1 MLSWRAESA
10 SVEKKAEKKAERKA
24 ERKAEKKAERKA
36 ERKVVRP
43 AERQT
48 QSMVGMM
55 FLSATSPR
63 TLAVASHAPSWVSRT
78 PVRRESSLLHS
89 YQIHQSHL
97 HWASAVSWKWACS
110 FSVYLVATHA
120 EE

>member
-10 SVEKKAEKKAERKA
+10 SVEKKAEKKAERK
-24 ERKAEKKAERKA
+24 
-36 ERKVVRP
+36 VVRL

-48 QSMVGMM
+48 QSMVGIM
-55 FLSATSPR
+55 FLSATSSR
-63 TLAVASHAPSWVSRT
+63 TSAVASHAPSWVSRT

-97 HWASAVSWKWACS
+97 HWVSAVSWKWACS